1 MMIYSDRMEITYL
14 PSYDLKEIRDEIE
27 RCMPT
32 LILCEA
38 NAFLNALLARPF
50 GASPDPKQNEGP
62 TTTEAKKP
70 PITRREMRIMTLLA
84 KGHTNDEIAKALHLS
99 SRTVKRILS
108 GLFERMQVANRTQ
121 LAGRIAELS
130 PLDDEN

>member
-1 MMIYSDRMEITYL
+1 MRLLLFACSAEEAQLMMIYSDRMEITYL

-84 KGHTNDEIAKALHLS
+84 KGHKTADWANAPHPV
-99 SRTVKRILS
+99 SRRA
-108 GLFERMQVANRTQ
+108 R
-121 LAGRIAELS
+121 
-130 PLDDEN
+130 